1 MQDRGQHDAEMETE
15 MEKFLQG
22 TDFKDKYTMLMRN
35 KKRFN
40 VNLDEVREKSGKLA
54 QYIIKEPSKAVKMFE
69 DRANKMIEELDS
81 SIDTEKARL
90 YDQKKFP
97 TKQKKIKLNF
107 EGNMGKNFITPRGL
121 RSIMI
126 NSLVRVQGIVTR
138 MSIVKPKLSKSYHY
152 IPDLK
157 QGHVQNYRDQYSIE
171 GQGEFASKMFPT
183 KDAGG
188 HIMSA
193 DYGY

>member
-1 MQDRGQHDAEMETE
+1 MQDKGQHDAEMETE

-54 QYIIKEPSKAVKMFE
+54 QYILKEPSKAVKMFE

-121 RSIMI
+121 KSSMI